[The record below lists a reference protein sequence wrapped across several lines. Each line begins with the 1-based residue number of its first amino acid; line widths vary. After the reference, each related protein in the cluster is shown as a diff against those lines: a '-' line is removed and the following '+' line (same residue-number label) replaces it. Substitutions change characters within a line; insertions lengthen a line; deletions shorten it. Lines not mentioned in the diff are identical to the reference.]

1 MQEDRWGNFVNL
13 ISPDEEFYNEMIN
26 WLLENGDDQWS
37 VGSNDNE
44 AEDSEVTCRVRFDSP
59 KKLAAFNN

>member
-1 MQEDRWGNFVNL
+1 
-13 ISPDEEFYNEMIN
+13 MIN

-59 KKLAAFNN
+59 EKLAAFKN